1 MLASVIAVV
10 DIGSNSVKV
19 LVAKMQHG
27 AMEELHMDAET
38 TSLARQ
44 LPQTGKLSDE
54 AILSTLAALERFK
67 LKINE
72 LGVKEVKIVGTAAMR
87 EASNSQVLVD
97 QIKEIFTSPTE
108 IISGIREA
116 ELALRGAMTARPD
129 NTNEAECLFADLGGA
144 STEVGF
150 SKPQTTLVST
160 SLGALKTHAALH
172 LGGGPLSDSTWKS
185 AQDHVWSVLEK
196 EITPELKKE
205 ALKKKHFIA
214 VGGTIV
220 MATAALGLSP
230 FKSACYA
237 FQRKDLEDF
246 ADKLRKID
254 ENERAQIPKLRR
266 DRADILPFG
275 IMVLTQF
282 MKYLGQDNGIS
293 TVRGLRH
300 GLAQILL
307 EKTNS

>member
-1 MLASVIAVV
+1 MLASVVAVV

-44 LPQTGKLSDE
+44 LPQTGQLSNE

-97 QIKEIFTSPTE
+97 QIKEIFSSPTE

-129 NTNEAECLFADLGGA
+129 NTDEAECLFADLGGA

-150 SKPQTTLVST
+150 SKPQTTPYFHNSRGT
-160 SLGALKTHAALH
+160 QNTC
-172 LGGGPLSDSTWKS
+172 GPSSWWRATERH
-185 AQDHVWSVLEK
+185 HVEK
-196 EITPELKKE
+196 RARPCVVCFRKRN
-205 ALKKKHFIA
+205 HF
-214 VGGTIV
+214 
-220 MATAALGLSP
+220 
-230 FKSACYA
+230 
-237 FQRKDLEDF
+237 
-246 ADKLRKID
+246 
-254 ENERAQIPKLRR
+254 
-266 DRADILPFG
+266 
-275 IMVLTQF
+275 
-282 MKYLGQDNGIS
+282 
-293 TVRGLRH
+293 
-300 GLAQILL
+300 
-307 EKTNS
+307 